1 VATLAILGDYSKDAF
16 VVTDQGGG
24 VTAIT
29 ITAMCFAAG
38 TRILLPDG
46 ERAIEDLRP
55 GDLAVTESGRTQ
67 PIRWIGRRH
76 IDFRHHPNRHRVLPV
91 RIAANAFGLCKPRRD
106 LLLSPDHS
114 LFIDDVLIPV
124 RHLVNGSTVAQIAC
138 REVTYYHIELPRHDV
153 LLAEGL
159 PAESY
164 LEAGAREAFSEC
176 DGAIRLHADFTPTV
190 DRFAMLW
197 ETEGYAPLVV
207 AGSALERVRRRLGC
221 AQLTLRSAA

>member
-1 VATLAILGDYSKDAF
+1 V
-16 VVTDQGGG
+16 
-24 VTAIT
+24 
-29 ITAMCFAAG
+29 
-38 TRILLPDG
+38 
-46 ERAIEDLRP
+46 
-55 GDLAVTESGRTQ
+55 
-67 PIRWIGRRH
+67 
-76 IDFRHHPNRHRVLPV
+76 
-91 RIAANAFGLCKPRRD
+91 RD
-106 LLLSPDHS
+106 LLLSPDHA

-138 REVTYYHIELPRHDV
+138 REVTYYHIELRRHDV

-164 LEAGAREAFSEC
+164 LEAGAREAFAEC
-176 DGAIRLHADFTPTV
+176 DGAIRLHADFAPTV

-221 AQLTLRSAA
+221 AEPTLRSAA

>member
-1 VATLAILGDYSKDAF
+1 
-16 VVTDQGGG
+16 
-24 VTAIT
+24 
-29 ITAMCFAAG
+29 
-38 TRILLPDG
+38 
-46 ERAIEDLRP
+46 
-55 GDLAVTESGRTQ
+55 
-67 PIRWIGRRH
+67 
-76 IDFRHHPNRHRVLPV
+76 
-91 RIAANAFGLCKPRRD
+91 
-106 LLLSPDHS
+106 
-114 LFIDDVLIPV
+114 VLIPV

-164 LEAGAREAFSEC
+164 LEAGAREAFAEC
-176 DGAIRLHADFTPTV
+176 DGAIRLHADFAPTV

-221 AQLTLRSAA
+221 AELTLRSAA